1 MTQTSPL
8 LQSDPVLTQAS
19 TMRPAAQ
26 QSLVASATFDSIL
39 QERREPPAE
48 PAKPSERESA
58 ADTERETARNADETG
73 REDPKAK
80 SEGAESSKDSTNS
93 GTSDG
98 SGSAGDLRPTNGEDA
113 KETTDAAA
121 RVPTDTSADT
131 SRVPTSTPEKAVSEP
146 IGQPSKVGERAPGQQ
161 LAEEAPRTR
170 SREFIAIHGKK
181 AAKLRWDSAGVQL
194 SHAAEVS
201 VADKNAKELASRAE
215 RPVAERPV
223 SELTQPVQDRNGLQ
237 KPGRAASAPQQ
248 AAPTAT
254 TASSGQGVRADTGGA
269 APADQPAPAHV
280 TARTTAHVVAAPDA
294 SGASDAAS
302 RGLRHAGE
310 REALIARLGTVGG
323 NAASSKAN
331 AGRVTAINALG
342 KASPRTANTSKAGVL
357 RQAASRDQSGV
368 LRQVQQGLAKLL
380 KAEGGSTTLRLNPK
394 SLGEV
399 TVHLQV
405 QHGKAEARLTPTNDV
420 ARSLLQ
426 SGLKELKA
434 ALETRGLRVERLTV
448 DPVPHK
454 ASAEPTTEPRA
465 ESRATRADD
474 GPSLDQRQDADSNPG
489 GSRGSPEQHPGHGRA
504 GHAHMR
510 DESRSEDAPSP
521 EQTDRVPHGT
531 TDAGWL
537 RLDTLA

>member
-8 LQSDPVLTQAS
+8 FQTDPVLTKAS
-19 TMRPAAQ
+19 SLRPAAQ

-39 QERREPPAE
+39 RERREPPSELAN
-48 PAKPSERESA
+48 PSEREPGVSTEPESKPDSSA
-58 ADTERETARNADETG
+58 AEDASTESEQGGAGQAGESGSGEASNKTG
-73 REDPKAK
+73 SGDQA
-80 SEGAESSKDSTNS
+80 
-93 GTSDG
+93 GTSDASGAFSTDATNASQG
-98 SGSAGDLRPTNGEDA
+98 SPGEPVPTPGLAGDGTPTVPNKGEQ
-113 KETTDAAA
+113 
-121 RVPTDTSADT
+121 
-131 SRVPTSTPEKAVSEP
+131 TPEQRV
-146 IGQPSKVGERAPGQQ
+146 
-161 LAEEAPRTR
+161 AEEAPRTR

-201 VADKNAKELASRAE
+201 VADKNARELTTRADRPVIE
-215 RPVAERPV
+215 RPA
-223 SELTQPVQDRNGLQ
+223 SELTQPVQDKDSLQ
-237 KPGRAASAPQQ
+237 KPDRAPSAPRPATPSSAATPNAQVARPDVVPSSPTEPGASAN
-248 AAPTAT
+248 
-254 TASSGQGVRADTGGA
+254 
-269 APADQPAPAHV
+269 V
-280 TARTTAHVVAAPDA
+280 TARATAQVVVAPDA
-294 SGASDAAS
+294 SGAADGAS
-302 RGLRHAGE
+302 RGLRLAGD

-323 NAASSKAN
+323 NDVSSRAN

-342 KASPRTANTSKAGVL
+342 KTAPRTANTSKAGVL

-380 KAEGGSTTLRLNPK
+380 KADGGSTTLRLNPK

-454 ASAEPTTEPRA
+454 PSAEPTTEPRA

-474 GPSLDQRQDADSNPG
+474 GPSLDQRQDAENSPG

-521 EQTDRVPHGT
+521 EQPDRVPHGT